1 MSATGF
7 TRDAPRPPAGLE
19 WVASA
24 VAAGASALGGAG
36 LAWGL
41 PAPPSTAMVPGL
53 SSATVGHVA
62 GWLALGCLGT
72 TLVSTAAAA
81 STALRL
87 SAVPPDARRDLG
99 RVVAAGAGL
108 YLAGAAVLGVAFV
121 AALWSP
127 FGVLFALAGL
137 TLPVAQWLVVV
148 PAALALARRPERV
161 VALQLP
167 AAVVTGLGGLGYALL
182 WVSV

>member
-1 MSATGF
+1 VTGF
-7 TRDAPRPPAGLE
+7 SRDAPRPPAGLE
-19 WVASA
+19 WVAAA

-41 PAPPSTAMVPGL
+41 PVPPSTSMVPGF
-53 SSATVGHVA
+53 SSATVWHVA
-62 GWLALGCLGT
+62 GWLALGCLGA
-72 TLVSTAAAA
+72 TLVTTAAAA

-87 SAVPPDARRDLG
+87 STASPDARRDLG

-108 YLAGAAVLGVAFV
+108 YLAGAALLGLAVV
-121 AALWSP
+121 AAMWSP
-127 FGVLFALAGL
+127 FGMLFVLAGL
-137 TLPVAQWLVVV
+137 TLPVAQWVVVV

-182 WVSV
+182 WASA